1 MVSVGRSKTDSSENR
16 ENGFGQS
23 ALFLD
28 DRIADD
34 GERSPNTSL
43 WCAASF
49 PLPSGFQRHLMRQ
62 AVRRVAA
69 DWVLV
74 RLRSCF
80 SIRLIYARTHERC
93 QLKISRIAPTK
104 PRPIP
109 RRDVG
114 RCPVRLPIASGPAAR
129 PCIAMPRVG
138 ISSVRRGRHLS
149 CDVICHAA
157 AADARGC
164 ADATT

>member
-93 QLKISRIAPTK
+93 QLKISRSANETSAHTPAGC
-104 PRPIP
+104 RP
-109 RRDVG
+109 
-114 RCPVRLPIASGPAAR
+114 LSGPAADCER
-129 PCIAMPRVG
+129 PGCPAVYCNATRGDFERAQRAASQLRRDLP
-138 ISSVRRGRHLS
+138 RRGS
-149 CDVICHAA
+149 
-157 AADARGC
+157 
-164 ADATT
+164 